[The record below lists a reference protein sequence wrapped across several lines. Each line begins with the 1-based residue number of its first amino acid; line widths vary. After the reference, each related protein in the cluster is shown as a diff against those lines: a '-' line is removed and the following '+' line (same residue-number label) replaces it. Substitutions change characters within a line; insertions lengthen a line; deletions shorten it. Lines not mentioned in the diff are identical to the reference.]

1 MMMINSKQLASFFFH
16 KIYKRNLTRSQNS
29 CLATNLTK
37 RKKKEKRIEEKETTD
52 P

>member
-1 MMMINSKQLASFFFH
+1 MMMINSKQLASFFH

-37 RKKKEKRIEEKETTD
+37 RKKEEKETTD